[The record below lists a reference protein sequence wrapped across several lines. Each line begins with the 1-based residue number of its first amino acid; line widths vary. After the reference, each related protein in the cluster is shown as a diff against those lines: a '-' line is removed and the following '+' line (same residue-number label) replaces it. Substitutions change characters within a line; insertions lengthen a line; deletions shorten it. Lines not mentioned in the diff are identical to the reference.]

1 MSNPSVPESCFLY
14 SLNDRPVMVG
24 LGSFGDMQVNPKP
37 ENAPW
42 GVTIIESRVAIED
55 RGDDEFI
62 RHDVPGRQ
70 IAEDIV
76 NRYPGEG
83 FFLAEKNDG
92 TVDRGDRAGRRGI
105 RARGRAAHPV
115 RAGHLGREAQPEP
128 HRARAPGRGSPA

>member
-1 MSNPSVPESCFLY
+1 M
-14 SLNDRPVMVG
+14 
-24 LGSFGDMQVNPKP
+24 
-37 ENAPW
+37 
-42 GVTIIESRVAIED
+42 TIIESRVAIED

-83 FFLAEKNDG
+83 FFLAEKNDAPS
-92 TVDRGDRAGRRGI
+92 TAEI
-105 RARGRAAHPV
+105 AQAAEEFELAARAAHPV